1 MACQVEFY
9 TDQDFEAIIT
19 AIDEDIW
26 DKDDDMIM
34 EIDSLVL
41 GIVEKPLE
49 GGFRCETCQKLCKSK
64 QGLSR
69 HRNSKHKEN
78 QPSIDNVSSKEISAE
93 DRLDVVQFMSYI
105 NNCAKQLASDGCYS
119 DETLATFSSYKCS
132 LDDASYTY
140 QFVRH
145 VIKDF
150 DGDGE
155 KFYPKFYDLVS
166 SDNLLFKNLNRKCS
180 VILGDELANT
190 VLAHLRGMI
199 LPESATTGG
208 ADKFTEKERNIIK
221 YISGYVMKTL
231 YCRLRKSSAHRSDAN
246 VEHMSILLAGKDTS
260 ESSTADDRFINAK
273 NRGGL
278 WKVTN
283 GVFEIFFA
291 VEKYFRDNVAKQ
303 KRKID
308 VKIMVSALVMDFG
321 ILSHFSA
328 LKNSASEESEE
339 ESSLNLLE
347 SMLTL
352 YLRARTFKYVSLKKE
367 KFKLD
372 ASKKKMKS
380 LRTSI
385 KQATSKLEL
394 GH

>member
-1 MACQVEFY
+1 MACQLEYY
-9 TDQDFEAIIT
+9 TDQDFEAIIS

-26 DKDDDMIM
+26 DKDADMNS
-34 EIDSLVL
+34 EIDDLVL

-49 GGFRCETCQKLCKSK
+49 GGYRCETCQKVCKSK

-69 HRNSKHKEN
+69 HRNSKHTDN
-78 QPSIDNVSSKEISAE
+78 QPISSNEISAE
-93 DRLDVVQFMSYI
+93 SRLDVAQFMSYI
-105 NNCAKQLASDGCYS
+105 NNCAKQLATDGCYS

-132 LDDASYTY
+132 LDEASYTY
-140 QFVRH
+140 QFVKH

-155 KFYPKFYDLVS
+155 KFFPKFYDIVS
-166 SDNLLFKNLNRKCS
+166 SNISLFKNLNKKCS

-190 VLAHLRGMI
+190 VLAHLRGTI
-199 LPESATTGG
+199 LPECEIAK
-208 ADKFTEKERNIIK
+208 ADQISEKERNIIK

-231 YCRLRKSSAHRSDAN
+231 YCRLRKSSAHRNDSN

-260 ESSTADDRFINAK
+260 ESSTTDDRFINAK

-291 VEKYFRDNVAKQ
+291 VERYFRDNVAKE

-308 VKIMVSALVMDFG
+308 VKIMVSALVVDFS

-328 LKNSASEESEE
+328 LKNSASQELEE

-352 YLRARTFKYVSLKKE
+352 YLRARTFKYVSLRKE